1 MHAVRTQCKV
11 LYVGNYPNPSF
22 GPFAE
27 VCCSIV
33 GFFKLLMHSGYDKF
47 ELSFIITYFHPFVP
61 IFAPPFFS
69 CMFLV
74 VDAMC
79 TQCARSAHAVH
90 TQCARSANTLPKT
103 FFPARMRKRYYRIH
117 TSIPP
122 NPQTHIPPGMHVVVV
137 GCAQAPP
144 PWEHPPRPTPPPLHP
159 PADPPP
165 KPPHPEF

>member
-1 MHAVRTQCKV
+1 MPCTQCARSAHAVRTQCKV

-61 IFAPPFFS
+61 IFTPPFF

-74 VDAMC
+74 VDGWWIMW
-79 TQCARSAHAVH
+79 T
-90 TQCARSANTLPKT
+90 
-103 FFPARMRKRYYRIH
+103 
-117 TSIPP
+117 
-122 NPQTHIPPGMHVVVV
+122 
-137 GCAQAPP
+137 
-144 PWEHPPRPTPPPLHP
+144 PPRP
-159 PADPPP
+159 
-165 KPPHPEF
+165 

>member
-61 IFAPPFFS
+61 IFTPPPLFF

-74 VDAMC
+74 VDGWWIMW
-79 TQCARSAHAVH
+79 T
-90 TQCARSANTLPKT
+90 
-103 FFPARMRKRYYRIH
+103 
-117 TSIPP
+117 
-122 NPQTHIPPGMHVVVV
+122 
-137 GCAQAPP
+137 
-144 PWEHPPRPTPPPLHP
+144 PTR
-159 PADPPP
+159 
-165 KPPHPEF
+165 

>member
-61 IFAPPFFS
+61 IFTPPFF

-74 VDAMC
+74 VDGWWIMW
-79 TQCARSAHAVH
+79 T
-90 TQCARSANTLPKT
+90 
-103 FFPARMRKRYYRIH
+103 
-117 TSIPP
+117 
-122 NPQTHIPPGMHVVVV
+122 
-137 GCAQAPP
+137 
-144 PWEHPPRPTPPPLHP
+144 PPRP
-159 PADPPP
+159 
-165 KPPHPEF
+165 